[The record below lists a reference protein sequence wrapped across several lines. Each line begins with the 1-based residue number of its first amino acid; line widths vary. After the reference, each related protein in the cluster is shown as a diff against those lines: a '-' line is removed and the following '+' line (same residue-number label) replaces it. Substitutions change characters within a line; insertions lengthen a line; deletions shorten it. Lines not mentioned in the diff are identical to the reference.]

1 MNPKQD
7 THKMTPRYIINS
19 VLKTNNEEKILNIN
33 SSQSERH
40 VVTQR
45 GTEFK
50 MIAEI
55 SEMHKMTYSQ
65 IIFSLKP

>member
-7 THKMTPRYIINS
+7 THKTTPRYIINS
-19 VLKTNNEEKILNIN
+19 VLKTNSEEKILNIN

-40 VVTQR
+40 VVTRR
-45 GTEFK
+45 GTEVK
-50 MIAEI
+50 IIAEI
-55 SEMHKMTYSQ
+55 SEMHKMTHSQ